1 MVRKIRSKPS
11 YALKDVKALIRSNDV
26 LIRSNAIRY
35 ALNDFGW
42 DASDIIN
49 CLLKLNDRPYSTNKK
64 KNHFHKTVAH
74 TKFPNTMMDY
84 YKAQNIMSGIN
95 VYTHFYIH
103 PGNRKLIISSFK
115 EI

>member
-1 MVRKIRSKPS
+1 MVRIKRSKPS
-11 YALKDVKALIRSNDV
+11 YALKDVKALIRANDV

-42 DASDIIN
+42 NASDIKN
-49 CLLKLNDRPYSTNKK
+49 CLLKLNDRYYGDNRK

-84 YKAQNIMSGIN
+84 YKAQNIMRGIN

-103 PGNRKLIISSFK
+103 PEDGNLIISSFK